1 MPEQMTERPP
11 GRRTEQRA
19 EPREWLPNEICPVA
33 GTLEIIGERWTLMV
47 LRESFLATRRFD
59 DFQRNIGCARNIL
72 SDRLQKLVGQG
83 ILERRRYQDRPPRFE
98 YRLTQ
103 KGMDLYPILLAVMQ
117 WGEHYLTPD
126 RGRSVILEHKV
137 CGHET
142 DPALVCSHCGDPVT
156 AREMIARRGPGATA
170 VSA

>member
-1 MPEQMTERPP
+1 MTELKTDQGPP
-11 GRRTEQRA
+11 QTPRE
-19 EPREWLPNEICPVA
+19 REWLPNGECPVA
-33 GTLEIIGERWTLMV
+33 QTLEIIGERWTLMV
-47 LRESFLATRRFD
+47 LRESFLAVRRFD

-72 SDRLQKLVGQG
+72 SDRLQKLVGHG

-103 KGMDLYPILLAVMQ
+103 KGMDLYPILLAVMD

-126 RGRSVILEHKV
+126 RERMVILEHKV

-142 DPALVCSHCGDPVT
+142 SPQLVCSHCGERVE
-156 AREMIARRGPGATA
+156 ARAIRARRGPGAIGM
-170 VSA
+170 SA